1 MSNRSVRLTIVAAVL
16 FIALLSACGG
26 SGNDSNTL
34 DIDRPST
41 PPEYAGR
48 VNPLAEATG
57 AVDQGKQSYAA
68 NCASCHGAEAMGDG
82 PASES
87 LNPKPKPL
95 ATEMKSLSDDYLFW
109 RISEGG
115 AFSPFSSAMPAW
127 KKILS
132 EDEIWQI
139 IAYLHTL
146 QQ

>member
-26 SGNDSNTL
+26 SGNDSKTL
-34 DIDRPST
+34 DIDRPSP
-41 PPEYAGR
+41 PPEYAGKA
-48 VNPLAEATG
+48 NPLAEAGG
-57 AVDQGKQSYAA
+57 AADQGKQLYAS

-87 LNPKPKPL
+87 LNPKPKSL
-95 ATEMKSLSDDYLFW
+95 ATEMKKLSDDYLFW